1 MATALLFSLLLP
13 NAVDPL
19 SSQTQQKKL
28 APPRHPASIA
38 SLALAQA
45 LSSSSS
51 SSPDVAGAAKA
62 ARDLSAALEG
72 DKAKEESK
80 GGAVGGGGRGGDDD
94 DAETPPPPP
103 TNDDDPSSKALK
115 IAIAAGAVSS
125 VSKALTLFEKSAE
138 LRRSSRRDLEAL
150 LRSLARLCSSDAGRD
165 AAGAAGVPAKLCDLL
180 AAVNNNA
187 SEEAEESE
195 NDDHDPDL
203 VAAPASAAAAAATA
217 HEGNKCALV
226 DCGFGAAAAAALL
239 RGGKSS
245 SSASSV
251 AAAVS
256 PAAVRSLSAALC
268 SLATADDPRPAAS
281 RAFQNGRTLGSEGV
295 PAACLAAFR
304 RAVVFA
310 AGGGAKKEKEKQKEE
325 HLSSESWLD
334 TAAAAAMA
342 ARRSVV
348 NDERC
353 REFADAG
360 GAEAVLRALL
370 LSPPAAAAEVKEEEK
385 TSPPSSS
392 SSLSTQPLHHAKLAR
407 ACCSLLRQLAG
418 SDALKALIVDG
429 GGFDLVTRAVAAHPG
444 KHSVAEQALGLLV
457 ALTLRNPDA
466 CAAAV
471 EAGCVRAAADVLRSG
486 PSGSKDEA
494 EDDHDDGE
502 NAAPPSSTNEKKS
515 NSNSNSNSSSSSPP
529 TAAAAAF
536 SRNPHQW
543 AQRQACAAIR
553 NVVSRSLELR
563 PLLLSPGQ
571 GGVEPLLR
579 RARDRYPAACGDV
592 GAAALRDLGCDDYD
606 GKKAR
611 KEKMMMMGGASASA
625 SASAARDSSNSKG
638 DEERASAARAA
649 ADGRFG
655 VAV

>member
-1 MATALLFSLLLP
+1 MLLFSLLNTL
-13 NAVDPL
+13 DPL
-19 SSQTQQKKL
+19 SSRKKRKL
-28 APPRHPASIA
+28 RHPASIA

-45 LSSSSS
+45 LSSST

-72 DKAKEESK
+72 EKAKEESK
-80 GGAVGGGGRGGDDD
+80 GGGGGGDDDD

-103 TNDDDPSSKALK
+103 NGSSENDNPSSKALK

-125 VSKALTLFEKSAE
+125 VSKALTLFEKSPE
-138 LRRSSRRDLEAL
+138 LRQNGQKDLEAL
-150 LRSLARLCSSDAGRD
+150 LCCLARLCSSDAGRD

-180 AAVNNNA
+180 VAVNNTSSEA
-187 SEEAEESE
+187 ESESTDSDSEE
-195 NDDHDPDL
+195 PDL
-203 VAAPASAAAAAATA
+203 VAALALAAAAAAAA

-239 RGGKSS
+239 RGGGSKTSS
-245 SSASSV
+245 SSS
-251 AAAVS
+251 AVS

-281 RAFQNGRTLGSEGV
+281 RAFQNGRTLGGEGV

-304 RAVVFA
+304 RCLVAEREA
-310 AGGGAKKEKEKQKEE
+310 RRKGEE
-325 HLSSESWLD
+325 NAPASSSDSSWLD
-334 TAAAAAMA
+334 AAAAAAMA

-348 NDERC
+348 NDELC

-360 GAEAVLRALL
+360 GAAAALRALL
-370 LSPPAAAAEVKEEEK
+370 SPAAAEAEGEEDG
-385 TSPPSSS
+385 SSS
-392 SSLSTQPLHHAKLAR
+392 ASQQPLHHAKLAR
-407 ACCSLLRQLAG
+407 SCCSLLRQLAG
-418 SDALKALIVDG
+418 SDALKPLIVDG
-429 GGFDLVTRAVAAHPG
+429 GGFELVARAVAAHPG

-486 PSGSKDEA
+486 PLLGPGEEEEEQAGGDDE
-494 EDDHDDGE
+494 E
-502 NAAPPSSTNEKKS
+502 NAPSST
-515 NSNSNSNSSSSSPP
+515 SNSNSSCS
-529 TAAAAAF
+529 TAAAPPPPF

-553 NVVSRSLELR
+553 NVVSRSPELR
-563 PLLLSPGQ
+563 QLLLSPEQ

-579 RARDRYPAACGDV
+579 RARDRYPEACGDV

-606 GKKAR
+606 GKKA
-611 KEKMMMMGGASASA
+611 EKKKAMLTMM
-625 SASAARDSSNSKG
+625 KG
-638 DEERASAARAA
+638 DEKRASAAARAE